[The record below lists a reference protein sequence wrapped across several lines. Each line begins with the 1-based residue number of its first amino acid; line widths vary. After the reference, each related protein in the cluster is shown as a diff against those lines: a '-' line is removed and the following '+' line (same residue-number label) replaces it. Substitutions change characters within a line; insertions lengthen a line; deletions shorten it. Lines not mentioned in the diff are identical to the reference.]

1 MSAMLKRCAV
11 TAMAGAVLL
20 LAGCTQSAK
29 PSASDQSEGAAA
41 KPAAPAAP
49 PEPVAAKTAFWPMYT
64 AARSWATDLVTLT
77 VSAKEVPGFKN
88 ADGKA
93 AMWQATFGSPSLHQ
107 YRVYSY
113 SIATVQPD
121 IYKGVTAG
129 LEQTWAGETRNQM
142 AIDTSI
148 FNVDSDA
155 AYQAAA
161 ASAADWLKTNP
172 EKTLSTID
180 LGQTFKIPGPAW
192 YLVWGS
198 NKSGYAVFVDANS
211 GKVLKGK

>member
-1 MSAMLKRCAV
+1 MSAPLERCV
-11 TAMAGAVLL
+11 VSAMTVAVLL
-20 LAGCTQSAK
+20 LAGCSQTTK
-29 PSASDQSEGAAA
+29 PAVSLETVAA
-41 KPAAPAAP
+41 KESKAP
-49 PEPVAAKTAFWPMYT
+49 PEPVTAKTAFWAMYT
-64 AARSWATDLVTLT
+64 PARQWAKDLVLLRLT
-77 VSAKEVPGFKN
+77 PKDVPGYKN
-88 ADGKA
+88 EAGKA
-93 AMWQATFGSPSLHQ
+93 AMWQATFASPGEHQ

-113 SIATVQPD
+113 AIAAAPPD
-121 IYKGVTAG
+121 IYKGVI
-129 LEQTWAGETRNQM
+129 TRLPAPWGGGTRDTM
-142 AIDTSI
+142 PIDLSL

-172 EKTLSTID
+172 TKTLSSID

-198 NKSGYAVFVDANS
+198 NKSGYGVFVDANS

>member
-1 MSAMLKRCAV
+1 MSAILKRCAV

-20 LAGCTQSAK
+20 LAGCTQSAT
-29 PSASDQSEGAAA
+29 PSASDQSAAAA

-49 PEPVAAKTAFWPMYT
+49 PEPVAAKTAYWPMYT
-64 AARSWATDLVTLT
+64 AARSWATDLVALD
-77 VSAKEVPGFKN
+77 VSEREVPGFKN

-93 AMWQATFGSPSLHQ
+93 AMWQATFGSPSLRQ

-129 LEQTWAGETRNQM
+129 LQQPWAGATRNQM
-142 AIDTSI
+142 PIDTSV

-172 EKTLSTID
+172 TKTLSSID

-198 NKSGYAVFVDANS
+198 NKSGYAVFVDATS